1 MAQRMNFSV
10 SSTPI
15 ASILNSIKTVAFGG
29 LDLQP
34 IYQRGY
40 IWKNDF
46 KDKLIYSII
55 KAYPIGNISVRVLGK
70 DETNAKGAK
79 TEVVDGQ
86 QRLTTIRDFIVG
98 DYNIKSEWSRKII
111 LEIKEYFDNAKVSD
125 DKLNKLVK
133 KLNNKGHILLKFK
146 DLPEIIQ
153 GNINNYNISMS
164 YIADASEMQIREY
177 FRFLQNQERLRA
189 GEIINSMPPT
199 ALEEYLNLIN
209 DKDVFLDIIG
219 FADDRKEFDKLF
231 YSIIGLFDEK
241 ISFGTTDKSI
251 QDYAV
256 NAKDIT
262 IGLTNTNNM
271 IEQINIITTQNK
283 SILPTTRKRFIKF
296 LLLLAGFN
304 LVDFRVDCEKKLKEL
319 YKIDNS
325 FSAFFSA
332 KANVVENEYIGYN
345 DKVIDEFRFIA
356 LITKGG
362 HSLLRVKNRMEM
374 LAYYVNNPGQ
384 NYQPSNIIPIE
395 VA

>member
-15 ASILNSIKTVAFGG
+15 ASILNNIKTVAFGG

-34 IYQRGY
+34 VYQRGY

-70 DETNAKGAK
+70 DDFNAKGAK

-146 DLPEIIQ
+146 DLPEVIQ

-164 YIADASEMQIREY
+164 YIADASEIQIREY

-256 NAKDIT
+256 NAKGIT

-271 IEQINIITTQNK
+271 IEQINSITMQNK

-304 LVDFRVDCEKKLKEL
+304 LVDFRKDCKEKLNEL

-332 KANVVENEYIGYN
+332 KANVIEKEYTGYN

-384 NYQPSNIIPIE
+384 KHQPSNVIPIE
-395 VA
+395 IA